1 MQRPVCIG
9 TLISL
14 PQAQEFCNGP
24 SAFLQETEVK
34 AGEGPSYRDRRI
46 KPQPVL
52 AFRN

>member
-1 MQRPVCIG
+1 MQRPVCLG

-14 PQAQEFCNGP
+14 PQAQEFRNGP
-24 SAFLQETEVK
+24 PVLLQETEVK
-34 AGEGPSYRDRRI
+34 AGEGPSCHDRHI